1 MSNILSYNALSE
13 DKGLRNVRALI
24 TSKWEDRGYTQR
36 IVSNIESFYVDSSL
50 DNDAD
55 SWQIV
60 LGDPRGDFLALL
72 ERNSEVRVELIS
84 AAPGASGHIFSGI
97 SDDVSFTSDGSLT
110 IVGRDYSSL
119 ALDST
124 CPPCRFKSVKAV
136 WPVTKQARE
145 LGFTNISLSQVGE
158 IKKTI
163 KTDGSESYWE
173 FWYRLYREEKMWLW
187 CGPNGAL
194 IGARLNYGQDPVYHF
209 GTPKQ
214 NDTQAIKS
222 QYIPVEHVEIRKST
236 QGRLGSVNV
245 EYKTGKT
252 TRFVRTGLTDPTLNG
267 WMKRPFKI
275 ISDTK
280 SHTEQAARKAGWE
293 EIFEGK
299 VGSLEIRLTI
309 SDPGTIIRT
318 NQVALLR
325 IPEINYGGDFFII
338 GWRMQADSDGFIQ
351 EIRLRERDIALSRRV
366 PEQPK
371 IPPRRTIPKID
382 NMPGRNTPSP
392 ETQDILAQ
400 LTPTHPD
407 WGDFFY
413 KAALNF
419 QGDWDAGL
427 FL

>member
-1 MSNILSYNALSE
+1 M
-13 DKGLRNVRALI
+13 
-24 TSKWEDRGYTQR
+24 
-36 IVSNIESFYVDSSL
+36 
-50 DNDAD
+50 
-55 SWQIV
+55 
-60 LGDPRGDFLALL
+60 
-72 ERNSEVRVELIS
+72 
-84 AAPGASGHIFSGI
+84 
-97 SDDVSFTSDGSLT
+97 
-110 IVGRDYSSL
+110 
-119 ALDST
+119 
-124 CPPCRFKSVKAV
+124 
-136 WPVTKQARE
+136 
-145 LGFTNISLSQVGE
+145 
-158 IKKTI
+158 KK
-163 KTDGSESYWE
+163 
-173 FWYRLYREEKMWLW
+173 
-187 CGPNGAL
+187 
-194 IGARLNYGQDPVYHF
+194 
-209 GTPKQ
+209 
-214 NDTQAIKS
+214 
-222 QYIPVEHVEIRKST
+222 
-236 QGRLGSVNV
+236 
-245 EYKTGKT
+245 
-252 TRFVRTGLTDPTLNG
+252 
-267 WMKRPFKI
+267 PFKI
-275 ISDTK
+275 ISDSK
-280 SHTEQAARKAGWE
+280 SHSETAARKAGWE

-351 EIRLRERDIALSRRV
+351 EIRLRERDIALPPRV

-427 FL
+427 FLACLLGISYHESRIRNIREDTGHHDKVDWYPYVPDKEEKPPPGSTWITWPNPSGGDWGSPKSLVPKSLITYFETFVNDFADAKSMIGTNFVLGVGRLGWGWKDERT